1 MTQAVPASGT
11 AWDRAQPRRLS
22 ALVKRR
28 SRCSRK
34 GPLMAESTCS
44 ANALRSGRRS
54 HQRHLSGGLT
64 GCVLP
69 ATKSHS
75 PAASIGHQ
83 GDRCTPATGRSTG
96 VAERL
101 GPTMRASIG
110 SHPLDNI
117 PGSSEVRIHAE
128 QNGNCARTVIEALID
143 WAEWAEMRRQIL
155 GDAST
160 R

>member
-1 MTQAVPASGT
+1 MVSEDDQSRTLLHSTMRTTEKRQKAAS
-11 AWDRAQPRRLS
+11 S
-22 ALVKRR
+22 VK
-28 SRCSRK
+28 
-34 GPLMAESTCS
+34 PHQMA
-44 ANALRSGRRS
+44 
-54 HQRHLSGGLT
+54 LT
-64 GCVLP
+64 GRLASIEINGGRAADAFCMSQCT

-110 SHPLDNI
+110 SHQLDSI

-128 QNGNCARTVIEALID
+128 QNGNCARTVIEALIE